1 MTDTTDDIAEEISFQ
16 SFEDDCKLLGSLLN
30 DILQREVGHQF
41 METVE
46 RKRILAQSACNMR
59 MAGIEDTAELLEKQ
73 LASEI
78 SKMTLEEALTLARAF
93 SHYLNLMGVAETHH
107 RVRKVRN
114 MAHLSKSCDDIF
126 NQLIQGGVPT
136 EELYNTVCKQE
147 VEIVLTAHPTQLNR
161 RTLQYKHIRIAHLL
175 EFNERPDLS
184 HEDREMLIEDLVRE
198 ITAIWQTDELRRH
211 KPTPVDEARAGL
223 HIVEQSLWK
232 AIPHYLRRVS
242 NALKKHTGR
251 PLPLICTPIKFGSWM
266 GGDRDGNP
274 NVTAKVTRDVSLL
287 SRWMAIDL
295 YIREIDSLRFEL
307 SMNGCSDRLSRLA
320 HEILEKGEN
329 CHGKMSF
336 GCPLLEKL
344 TNGNS
349 LEGHIPKTERER
361 GPYECKRVP
370 WKDQGK
376 PREVHFGPW
385 NGPLFDQVGT
395 IEAAKEDTKNGGT
408 MFTAIPRF
416 IQKMGCALRGCTG
429 MILGAPSWIEGPPE
443 LPEGR
448 SEDIPSISTRVGGAA
463 GGVGLHKERAWCTG
477 EAETSSEDRHE
488 SWSQPLNRNQSKHY
502 SQIAP
507 SLPTQ
512 LPAGADLPSCTDCND
527 GDSQYPTLEFPG
539 TDYMPLNCQDGQGS
553 SSSDSSSLDPSYKS
567 QNKFG
572 NGNLATGSNSLAST
586 TNLQS
591 AVMPRSGSF
600 SSSQLLAQRK
610 LFGESQI
617 GRSSF
622 QKLLEPSLPQR
633 PGIAPYRIVL
643 GNVKEKLMK
652 TRRRLE
658 LLLEDLPCDHDPWD
672 YYETSDQL
680 VEPLLL
686 CYESLQSCGAGVL
699 ADGRLADL
707 IRRVATFG
715 MILMKLDLRQE
726 SGRHA
731 ETLDAIT
738 KYLDMGVYSEWD
750 EDRKLDFLTRELKGK
765 RPLVPPTIEV
775 APDVKEVLDTFRV
788 AAELGSDSL
797 GAYVISMASN
807 ASDVLAV
814 ELLQKD
820 ARLAVSGELGRPCP
834 GGTLRVVPL
843 FETVKDLRAAGSV
856 IRKLL
861 SIDWYREHVIKN
873 HNGHQEVMVG
883 YSDSGKDA
891 GRFTAAWELYKAQ
904 EGVVAACNEYS
915 IKVTL
920 FHGRG
925 GSIGRGG
932 GPTYLAIQSQPPGSV
947 MGTLRST
954 EQGEMVQAKF
964 GLPQTAVRQLEI
976 YTTAV
981 LIATLRPPFPPREE
995 KWRNIMEEISK
1006 ISCQNYRSTVY
1017 DNPEFLAYFN
1027 EATPQAE
1034 LGFLNIGSRPARR
1047 KSSTGIGHL
1056 RAIPWIFAW
1065 TQTRFVLP
1073 AWLGVG
1079 AGLKGAFEK
1088 GYTEDLKAMY
1098 KEWPFFQSTIDLIEM
1113 VLGKADIP
1121 IAKHY
1126 DEVLVSESRREL
1138 GAELRKELLT
1148 SEKYVLMVSEH
1159 EKLSENN
1166 RSLRRLIESRLPY
1179 LNPINMLQVEI
1190 LRRLRR
1196 DDDNLKLR
1204 DALLITINGIAA
1216 GMRNT
1221 G

>member
-16 SFEDDCKLLGSLLN
+16 SFDDDCRLLGSLLN
-30 DILQREVGHQF
+30 EVLQREVGSNF
-41 METVE
+41 MEKVE
-46 RKRILAQSACNMR
+46 RNRILAQSACNMR
-59 MAGIEDTAELLEKQ
+59 ASGIEDTAELLEKQ
-73 LASEI
+73 LISEI
-78 SKMTLEEALTLARAF
+78 SQMNLEEALTLARAF
-93 SHYLNLMGVAETHH
+93 SHYLNLMGIAETHH
-107 RVRKVRN
+107 RLRKARN
-114 MAHLSKSCDDIF
+114 VAHMSKSCDDIF
-126 NQLIQGGVPT
+126 NQLLQGGVSP

-147 VEIVLTAHPTQLNR
+147 VEIVLTAHPTQINR

-175 EFNERPDLS
+175 DYNDRPNLG

-198 ITAIWQTDELRRH
+198 ITSIWQTDEIRRQ
-211 KPTPVDEARAGL
+211 KPTVVDEARAGL
-223 HIVEQSLWK
+223 NIVEQSLWR
-232 AIPHYLRRVS
+232 AVPHYLRRVS
-242 NALKKHTGR
+242 NALKKHTGKS
-251 PLPLICTPIKFGSWM
+251 LPLTCTPIKFGSWM

-274 NVTAKVTRDVSLL
+274 NVTAEVTRDVSLL

-295 YIREIDSLRFEL
+295 YIREVDSLRFEL
-307 SMNGCSDRLSRLA
+307 SMNRCSDSLSRLA
-320 HEILEKGEN
+320 HEILEK
-329 CHGKMSF
+329 
-336 GCPLLEKL
+336 
-344 TNGNS
+344 
-349 LEGHIPKTERER
+349 
-361 GPYECKRVP
+361 
-370 WKDQGK
+370 
-376 PREVHFGPW
+376 
-385 NGPLFDQVGT
+385 
-395 IEAAKEDTKNGGT
+395 
-408 MFTAIPRF
+408 
-416 IQKMGCALRGCTG
+416 
-429 MILGAPSWIEGPPE
+429 
-443 LPEGR
+443 
-448 SEDIPSISTRVGGAA
+448 
-463 GGVGLHKERAWCTG
+463 
-477 EAETSSEDRHE
+477 ETSSVDRNE
-488 SWSQPLNRNQSKHY
+488 SRNQPLNRSQLKPY
-502 SQIAP
+502 SQLGP
-507 SLPTQ
+507 TLPRQ
-512 LPAGADLPSCTDCND
+512 LPAGADLPSCTECKD
-527 GDSQYPTLEFPG
+527 GESKYPKLEFPG
-539 TDYMPLNCQDGQGS
+539 TDYMPLNRQDGKAA
-553 SSSDSSSLDPSYKS
+553 SSSDTSFQDS
-567 QNKFG
+567 NKDFGKTYG
-572 NGNLATGSNSLAST
+572 NGTVANSSNS
-586 TNLQS
+586 QS
-591 AVMPRSGSF
+591 AATPRTVSF
-600 SSSQLLAQRK
+600 SSGQLLSQRK
-610 LFGESQI
+610 LFSESQL

-643 GNVKEKLMK
+643 GNVKDKLMK
-652 TRRRLE
+652 TQRRLE
-658 LLLEDLPCDHDPWD
+658 LLLEDLPCEHDPGD
-672 YYETSDQL
+672 YYETADEL
-680 VEPLLL
+680 LEPLLL
-686 CYESLQSCGAGVL
+686 CHESMQSCGSGIL

-707 IRRVATFG
+707 IRRVATFR
-715 MILMKLDLRQE
+715 MVLMKLDLRQE
-726 SGRHA
+726 SARHA

-738 KYLDMGVYSEWD
+738 SYLDMGIYSEWD
-750 EDRKLDFLTRELKGK
+750 EERKLDFLTRELKGK

-775 APDVKEVLDTFRV
+775 VADVKEVLDTFRV
-788 AAELGSDSL
+788 AAEIGSDSF

-820 ARLAVSGELGRPCP
+820 ARLAVSGELGRPCS

-843 FETVKDLRAAGSV
+843 FETVKDLRGAGAV

-861 SIDWYREHVIKN
+861 SIDWYREHIIKN

-904 EGVVAACNEYS
+904 EDVVAACNEYG

-964 GLPQTAVRQLEI
+964 GLPHTAVRQLEI

-981 LIATLRPPFPPREE
+981 LLATMRPPLPPREE
-995 KWRNIMEEISK
+995 KWRNLMEEISK
-1006 ISCQNYRSTVY
+1006 ISGQCYRSTVY
-1017 DNPEFLAYFN
+1017 ENPEFLAYFH

-1034 LGFLNIGSRPARR
+1034 LGFLNIGSRPTRR

-1056 RAIPWIFAW
+1056 RAIPWVFAW

-1079 AGLKGAFEK
+1079 SGLKGVCEK
-1088 GYTEDLKAMY
+1088 GHKEDLIAMY

-1113 VLGKADIP
+1113 VLGKADIT

-1126 DEVLVSESRREL
+1126 DEVLVSPSRQELGADLRREL
-1138 GAELRKELLT
+1138 LT
-1148 SEKYVLMVSEH
+1148 TGKYVLVVTGH
-1159 EKLSENN
+1159 DKLSQNN
-1166 RSLRRLIESRLPY
+1166 RSLRRLIESRLPF
-1179 LNPINMLQVEI
+1179 LNPMNMLQVEI

-1196 DDDNLKLR
+1196 DDDNNKLR

>member
-16 SFEDDCKLLGSLLN
+16 SFDDDCKLLGSLLN
-30 DILQREVGHQF
+30 DVLQREVGGTF
-41 METVE
+41 MEKLE
-46 RKRILAQSACNMR
+46 RNRTLAQSACNMR
-59 MAGIEDTAELLEKQ
+59 TAGIEDMAELLEKQ

-93 SHYLNLMGVAETHH
+93 SHYLNLMGIAETHH
-107 RVRKVRN
+107 RVRKARN
-114 MAHLSKSCDDIF
+114 AAPLSKSCDDIF
-126 NQLIQGGVPT
+126 NKLVQGGVPPDD
-136 EELYNTVCKQE
+136 LYETVCKQE
-147 VEIVLTAHPTQLNR
+147 VEIVLTAHPTQINR
-161 RTLQYKHIRIAHLL
+161 RTLQYKHIRLAHLL
-175 EFNERPDLS
+175 DYNDRPDLS
-184 HEDREMLIEDLVRE
+184 LEDREMLIEDLVRE
-198 ITAIWQTDELRRH
+198 ITSIWQTDELRRYQ
-211 KPTPVDEARAGL
+211 PTPVEEARAGL
-223 HIVEQSLWK
+223 NIVEQSLWK
-232 AIPHYLRRVS
+232 AVPHYLRRVS

-251 PLPLICTPIKFGSWM
+251 PLPLTCTPIRFGSWM

-274 NVTAKVTRDVSLL
+274 NVTAKVTKDVSLL

-295 YIREIDSLRFEL
+295 YIREADNLRFEL
-307 SMNGCSDRLSRLA
+307 SMNQCSDRLSRLA
-320 HEILEKGEN
+320 HEILEE
-329 CHGKMSF
+329 
-336 GCPLLEKL
+336 
-344 TNGNS
+344 
-349 LEGHIPKTERER
+349 
-361 GPYECKRVP
+361 
-370 WKDQGK
+370 
-376 PREVHFGPW
+376 
-385 NGPLFDQVGT
+385 
-395 IEAAKEDTKNGGT
+395 
-408 MFTAIPRF
+408 
-416 IQKMGCALRGCTG
+416 
-429 MILGAPSWIEGPPE
+429 
-443 LPEGR
+443 
-448 SEDIPSISTRVGGAA
+448 
-463 GGVGLHKERAWCTG
+463 
-477 EAETSSEDRHE
+477 ETSSDVRHE
-488 SWSQPLNRNQSKHY
+488 SWNQSLSR
-502 SQIAP
+502 SQMKLHGQQAP

-512 LPAGADLPSCTDCND
+512 LPAGADLPSCTECND
-527 GDSQYPTLEFPG
+527 GGSEYPRLEFPS
-539 TDYMPLNCQDGQGS
+539 TDYKPLNRQDGQGS
-553 SSSDSSSLDPSYKS
+553 SSSNFSRLDFRHNLRSSF
-567 QNKFG
+567 QNG
-572 NGNLATGSNSLAST
+572 HSANSST
-586 TNLQS
+586 AQS
-591 AVMPRSGSF
+591 AVISRSTSF
-600 SSSQLLAQRK
+600 NSSQHIAQRK
-610 LFGESQI
+610 VFAESQM

-622 QKLLEPSLPQR
+622 QKLLEPRISQS
-633 PGIAPYRIVL
+633 PGIAPYRIVI
-643 GNVKEKLMK
+643 GNVKDKLMK
-652 TRRRLE
+652 TQRRLE
-658 LLLEDLPCDHDPWD
+658 LLLEDLPCEYDPWD

-680 VEPLLL
+680 LEPLLL
-686 CYESLQSCGAGVL
+686 CYDSLQSCGSGVL

-715 MILMKLDLRQE
+715 MVLMKLDLRQE

-731 ETLDAIT
+731 DTLDAIT
-738 KYLDMGVYSEWD
+738 RYLDIGMYSEWD
-750 EDRKLDFLTRELKGK
+750 EGKKLEFLTRELKGK
-765 RPLVPPTIEV
+765 RPLVPASIEV
-775 APDVKEVLDTFRV
+775 AADIKEVLDTFRV

-820 ARLAVSGELGRPCP
+820 ARLAFSGELGRPCP

-843 FETVKDLRAAGSV
+843 FETVKDLREAGSV
-856 IRKLL
+856 IRRLL
-861 SIDWYREHVIKN
+861 SIDWYREHIIKN

-904 EGVVAACNEYS
+904 EDVVAACNEYG

-981 LIATLRPPFPPREE
+981 LLATLRPPHPPREE
-995 KWRNIMEEISK
+995 KWRNLMEDISK
-1006 ISCQNYRSTVY
+1006 ISCQNYRSVVY
-1017 DNPEFLAYFN
+1017 ENPEFLAYFH

-1034 LGFLNIGSRPARR
+1034 LGFLNIGSRPTRR

-1056 RAIPWIFAW
+1056 RAIPWVFAW

-1079 AGLKGAFEK
+1079 AGLKGVCEK
-1088 GYTEDLKAMY
+1088 GHTDDLKAMY
-1098 KEWPFFQSTIDLIEM
+1098 EEWPFFQSTIDLIEM
-1113 VLGKADIP
+1113 VIGKADIP

-1138 GAELRKELLT
+1138 GSNLRTELLT
-1148 SEKYVLMVSEH
+1148 AEKYVLVVSGH

-1179 LNPINMLQVEI
+1179 LNPMNMLQVEV
-1190 LRRLRR
+1190 LKRLRC
-1196 DDDNLKLR
+1196 DDANHKLR

>member
-16 SFEDDCKLLGSLLN
+16 CFEDDCKLLGNLLH
-30 DILQREVGHQF
+30 DVLQREVGSQF
-41 METVE
+41 MAKIE
-46 RKRILAQSACNMR
+46 RIRLLAQSASNMR
-59 MAGIEDTAELLEKQ
+59 LSGIEDMAELLEKQ

-78 SKMTLEEALTLARAF
+78 SEMTLEEALKLARAF
-93 SHYLNLMGVAETHH
+93 SHYLTLMGIAETYH
-107 RVRKVRN
+107 RVRMGRSGTQ
-114 MAHLSKSCDDIF
+114 LSKSCDDVF
-126 NQLIQGGVPT
+126 SQLIQGGVTPN
-136 EELYNTVCKQE
+136 ELYDTVCKQE
-147 VEIVLTAHPTQLNR
+147 VEIVLTAHPTQINR

-175 EFNERPDLS
+175 EYNDRSDLA

-198 ITAIWQTDELRRH
+198 ITSIWQTDELRRH

-223 HIVEQSLWK
+223 NIVEQSLWK
-232 AIPHYLRRVS
+232 AVPHYLSRVS
-242 NALKKHTGR
+242 NALKKHTGK
-251 PLPLICTPIKFGSWM
+251 PLPLTCTPIKFGSWM

-287 SRWMAIDL
+287 SRWMTIDL
-295 YIREIDSLRFEL
+295 YIREVDSLRFEL
-307 SMNGCSDRLSRLA
+307 SMNQCNDKLSRVA
-320 HEILEKGEN
+320 QEILEKETLSEN
-329 CHGKMSF
+329 
-336 GCPLLEKL
+336 
-344 TNGNS
+344 
-349 LEGHIPKTERER
+349 
-361 GPYECKRVP
+361 
-370 WKDQGK
+370 
-376 PREVHFGPW
+376 
-385 NGPLFDQVGT
+385 
-395 IEAAKEDTKNGGT
+395 
-408 MFTAIPRF
+408 
-416 IQKMGCALRGCTG
+416 
-429 MILGAPSWIEGPPE
+429 
-443 LPEGR
+443 
-448 SEDIPSISTRVGGAA
+448 
-463 GGVGLHKERAWCTG
+463 LH
-477 EAETSSEDRHE
+477 DN
-488 SWSQPLNRNQSKHY
+488 WSQPLSRSLFKHHG
-502 SQIAP
+502 QQAP

-512 LPAGADLPSCTDCND
+512 LPDRADLPACTVYND
-527 GDSQYPTLEFPG
+527 GSGSQYPKLELPG
-539 TDYMPLNCQDGQGS
+539 TDYMPLAREDGRGKS
-553 SSSDSSSLDPSYKS
+553 SSENTSKDS
-567 QNKFG
+567 G
-572 NGNLATGSNSLAST
+572 AT
-586 TNLQS
+586 Q
-591 AVMPRSGSF
+591 RGSF

-610 LFGESQI
+610 LFAESTI

-622 QKLLEPSLPQR
+622 HKLLEPSSSLR
-633 PGIAPYRIVL
+633 PGIAPYRIIL
-643 GNVKEKLMK
+643 GDLKEKLMK

-658 LLLEDLPCDHDPWD
+658 LLLEDLPCEYDPWD
-672 YYETSDQL
+672 YYETKDQFL
-680 VEPLLL
+680 EPLLL
-686 CYESLQSCGAGVL
+686 CYESLQSCGAGIL

-707 IRRVATFG
+707 IRRVSTFG
-715 MILMKLDLRQE
+715 MVLMKLDLRQE

-738 KYLDMGVYSEWD
+738 RYLDMGTYSEWD
-750 EDRKLDFLTRELKGK
+750 EEKKVEFLTRELKGK

-775 APDVKEVLDTFRV
+775 APDIKEVLDTFSV

-820 ARLAVSGELGRPCP
+820 ARLAVSGELGKPCP

-843 FETVKDLRAAGSV
+843 FETVKDLREAGSV

-861 SIDWYREHVIKN
+861 SIDWYREHIIKN

-904 EGVVAACNEYS
+904 GDVVAACNEFG

-964 GLPQTAVRQLEI
+964 GLPQTAIRQLEI

-981 LIATLRPPFPPREE
+981 LLATLRPPQPPREQ
-995 KWRNIMEEISK
+995 KWCNLMEEISK
-1006 ISCQNYRSTVY
+1006 ISCQKYRSTVY
-1017 DNPEFLAYFN
+1017 ENPEFLAYFH

-1034 LGFLNIGSRPARR
+1034 LGFLNIGSRPTRR
-1047 KSSTGIGHL
+1047 KATTGIGHL
-1056 RAIPWIFAW
+1056 RAIPWVFAW

-1079 AGLKGAFEK
+1079 AGLKGVCEK
-1088 GYTEDLKAMY
+1088 GHTEDLKAMY
-1098 KEWPFFQSTIDLIEM
+1098 KEWPFFQSTVDLIEM

-1126 DEVLVSESRREL
+1126 DRVLVSESRQEL
-1138 GAELRKELLT
+1138 GAELRRELVLT
-1148 SEKYVLMVSEH
+1148 EKYVLVVSKH

-1166 RSLRRLIESRLPY
+1166 RSLRRLIESRLSY
-1179 LNPINMLQVEI
+1179 LNPMNMLQVEV

-1196 DDDNLKLR
+1196 DEDNNKLR

>member
-16 SFEDDCKLLGSLLN
+16 TFEDDCRLLGSLLN
-30 DILQREVGHQF
+30 DALQREVGTQV
-41 METVE
+41 MEKLE
-46 RKRILAQSACNMR
+46 RMRVLAQSGCNMR
-59 MAGIEDTAELLEKQ
+59 MAGIVDTAELLEKQ

-93 SHYLNLMGVAETHH
+93 SHNLNLMGIAETHH
-107 RVRKVRN
+107 RVRKTRSVP
-114 MAHLSKSCDDIF
+114 HLSKSCDDTF
-126 NQLIQGGVPT
+126 NQLIQGGFSPDV
-136 EELYNTVCKQE
+136 LYDTVCKQE
-147 VEIVLTAHPTQLNR
+147 VEIVLTAHPTQINR

-175 EFNERPDLS
+175 EYNDRPDLS
-184 HEDREMLIEDLVRE
+184 HEDREMFIEDLARE

-223 HIVEQSLWK
+223 HIVEQSLWR
-232 AIPHYLRRVS
+232 AVPHYLRRVS
-242 NALKKHTGR
+242 TALKKHTGR
-251 PLPLICTPIKFGSWM
+251 ALPLTCTPIKFGSWM

-274 NVTAKVTRDVSLL
+274 NVTAKVTRDVALL

-295 YIREIDSLRFEL
+295 YIREVDNLRFEL
-307 SMNGCSDRLSRLA
+307 SINRSSDQLSELA
-320 HEILEKGEN
+320 HEILQKEK
-329 CHGKMSF
+329 
-336 GCPLLEKL
+336 
-344 TNGNS
+344 
-349 LEGHIPKTERER
+349 
-361 GPYECKRVP
+361 
-370 WKDQGK
+370 
-376 PREVHFGPW
+376 
-385 NGPLFDQVGT
+385 
-395 IEAAKEDTKNGGT
+395 A
-408 MFTAIPRF
+408 
-416 IQKMGCALRGCTG
+416 
-429 MILGAPSWIEGPPE
+429 
-443 LPEGR
+443 
-448 SEDIPSISTRVGGAA
+448 
-463 GGVGLHKERAWCTG
+463 
-477 EAETSSEDRHE
+477 SEDRHE
-488 SWSQPLNRNQSKHY
+488 SWNQSLSR
-502 SQIAP
+502 SQSKKLYNQQA
-507 SLPTQ
+507 SALPTQ
-512 LPAGADLPSCTDCND
+512 LPVGADLPSCTDCND
-527 GDSQYPTLEFPG
+527 GESQLPRLEIPR
-539 TDYMPLNCQDGQGS
+539 TDYMALSCQDSPSSDFSSTQNLQKASGNGVLAAIRTS
-553 SSSDSSSLDPSYKS
+553 SSS
-567 QNKFG
+567 N
-572 NGNLATGSNSLAST
+572 
-586 TNLQS
+586 NLQT
-591 AVMPRSGSF
+591 VVTPRSPSF

-610 LFGESQI
+610 LFSESQI

-633 PGIAPYRIVL
+633 PGIAPYRVVL
-643 GNVKEKLMK
+643 GNVKDKLMK

-658 LLLEDLPCDHDPWD
+658 LLLEGLPCDHEPWD
-672 YYETSDQL
+672 YYETSEQL
-680 VEPLLL
+680 LEPLLL
-686 CYESLQSCGAGVL
+686 CYDSLQSCGSGVL

-715 MILMKLDLRQE
+715 IILMKLDLRQE
-726 SGRHA
+726 SSRHS

-750 EDRKLDFLTRELKGK
+750 EEKKLEFLTKELKGK

-788 AAELGSDSL
+788 AAELGTDSL

-807 ASDVLAV
+807 ASDVLIV

-820 ARLAVSGELGRPCP
+820 ARLALSGEHGRPCP

-843 FETVKDLRAAGSV
+843 FETMEDLRGAGSA

-861 SIDWYREHVIKN
+861 SIDWYREHIIKN

-904 EGVVAACNEYS
+904 ERVVAACNEFG

-964 GLPQTAVRQLEI
+964 GLPQTAVRQMEI

-981 LIATLRPPFPPREE
+981 LLATLCPPQPPREE
-995 KWRNIMEEISK
+995 KWCNLMEEIST
-1006 ISCQNYRSTVY
+1006 ISCRHYRSTVY
-1017 DNPEFLAYFN
+1017 ENPEFLTYFQ
-1027 EATPQAE
+1027 EATPQSE
-1034 LGFLNIGSRPARR
+1034 LGFLNIGSRPTRR
-1047 KSSTGIGHL
+1047 KSSIGIGHL
-1056 RAIPWIFAW
+1056 RAIPWVFAW

-1079 AGLKGAFEK
+1079 AGLNGVCDH
-1088 GYTEDLKAMY
+1088 GCTEDLKAMY

-1126 DEVLVSESRREL
+1126 DEVLVSPSRREL
-1138 GAELRKELLT
+1138 GAELRRELVT
-1148 SEKYVLMVSEH
+1148 TEKYVLVVSGH

-1166 RSLRRLIESRLPY
+1166 RILRRLFESRLPY

-1190 LRRLRR
+1190 LRRLRS
-1196 DDDNLKLR
+1196 DDDNHKLR

>member
-16 SFEDDCKLLGSLLN
+16 NFDDDCKLLGSLLN
-30 DILQREVGHQF
+30 DVLQREVGGSF
-41 METVE
+41 MEKVE
-46 RKRILAQSACNMR
+46 RNRTLAQSACNLR
-59 MAGIEDTAELLEKQ
+59 LAGIVDMAELLEKQ

-78 SKMTLEEALTLARAF
+78 SKMTLEEALILARAF
-93 SHYLNLMGVAETHH
+93 SHYLNLMGIAETHH
-107 RVRKVRN
+107 RVRKVRSV
-114 MAHLSKSCDDIF
+114 APLSKSCDDIF
-126 NQLIQGGVPT
+126 NQLVHGGVSPD
-136 EELYNTVCKQE
+136 ELYETVCKQE
-147 VEIVLTAHPTQLNR
+147 VEIVLTAHPTQINR

-175 EFNERPDLS
+175 DYNDRSDLGL
-184 HEDREMLIEDLVRE
+184 EDREMLIEDLVRE
-198 ITAIWQTDELRRH
+198 ITSIWQTDELRRY
-211 KPTPVDEARAGL
+211 KPTPVEEARAGL
-223 HIVEQSLWK
+223 NIVEQSLWK
-232 AIPHYLRRVS
+232 AVPHYLRRVS
-242 NALKKHTGR
+242 NALKKHTGK
-251 PLPLICTPIKFGSWM
+251 PLPLTCTPIKFGSWM

-274 NVTAKVTRDVSLL
+274 NVTAKVTKDVSLL

-295 YIREIDSLRFEL
+295 YIREVDSIRFEL
-307 SMNGCSDRLSRLA
+307 SMNRCSDKLSKLA
-320 HEILEKGEN
+320 HEI
-329 CHGKMSF
+329 
-336 GCPLLEKL
+336 
-344 TNGNS
+344 
-349 LEGHIPKTERER
+349 
-361 GPYECKRVP
+361 
-370 WKDQGK
+370 
-376 PREVHFGPW
+376 
-385 NGPLFDQVGT
+385 
-395 IEAAKEDTKNGGT
+395 IEE
-408 MFTAIPRF
+408 
-416 IQKMGCALRGCTG
+416 
-429 MILGAPSWIEGPPE
+429 
-443 LPEGR
+443 
-448 SEDIPSISTRVGGAA
+448 
-463 GGVGLHKERAWCTG
+463 
-477 EAETSSEDRHE
+477 ETSSDVRHE
-488 SWSQPLNRNQSKHY
+488 SWNQSLGR
-502 SQIAP
+502 SQIKLHGQQAP
-507 SLPTQ
+507 AIPTH
-512 LPAGADLPSCTDCND
+512 LPARADLPSCTECHD
-527 GDSQYPTLEFPG
+527 GESQYPRLEFPG
-539 TDYMPLNCQDGQGS
+539 ADYKPLHRQDGQDS
-553 SSSDSSSLDPSYKS
+553 TSDSSFQHSLHISL
-567 QNKFG
+567 QN
-572 NGNLATGSNSLAST
+572 GSSANSNT
-586 TNLQS
+586 TQS
-591 AVMPRSGSF
+591 PVTPRG
-600 SSSQLLAQRK
+600 
-610 LFGESQI
+610 QI
-617 GRSSF
+617 GRSTF
-622 QKLLEPSLPQR
+622 QKLLEPRVSQS

-643 GNVKEKLMK
+643 GNVKDKLMK
-652 TRRRLE
+652 TQKRLE
-658 LLLEDLPCDHDPWD
+658 LLLEDLPCEYDPWD
-672 YYETSDQL
+672 YYESSDQL
-680 VEPLLL
+680 LEPLVL
-686 CYESLQSCGAGVL
+686 CYESLQSCGSGVL

-715 MILMKLDLRQE
+715 MVLMKLDLRQE

-731 ETLDAIT
+731 DTLDAIT
-738 KYLDMGVYSEWD
+738 KYLDMGTYSEWD
-750 EDRKLDFLTRELKGK
+750 EGKKLEFLTRELKGK
-765 RPLVPPTIEV
+765 RPLVPPSIEV

-843 FETVKDLRAAGSV
+843 FETVKDLREAGSV
-856 IRKLL
+856 IRRLL
-861 SIDWYREHVIKN
+861 SIDWYREHIIKN

-904 EGVVAACNEYS
+904 EDVVAASNEYG

-981 LIATLRPPFPPREE
+981 LLATLRPPHPPREE
-995 KWRNIMEEISK
+995 QWRNLMEEISK
-1006 ISCQNYRSTVY
+1006 ISCQNYRSIVY
-1017 DNPEFLAYFN
+1017 ENPEFLAYFN

-1034 LGFLNIGSRPARR
+1034 LGFLNIGSRPTRR

-1056 RAIPWIFAW
+1056 RAIPWVFAW

-1079 AGLKGAFEK
+1079 AGLQGVCEK
-1088 GYTEDLKAMY
+1088 GHTDDLKAMY

-1126 DEVLVSESRREL
+1126 DEVLVSESRRGL
-1138 GAELRKELLT
+1138 GSELRGELLT
-1148 SEKYVLMVSEH
+1148 AEKYVLVVSGH

-1179 LNPINMLQVEI
+1179 LNPMHMLQVEV
-1190 LRRLRR
+1190 LKRLRC
-1196 DDDNLKLR
+1196 DDDNHKLR

>member
-16 SFEDDCKLLGSLLN
+16 SFDDDCRLLGSLLN
-30 DILQREVGHQF
+30 EVLQREVGSNF
-41 METVE
+41 MEKVE
-46 RKRILAQSACNMR
+46 RNRILAQSACNMR
-59 MAGIEDTAELLEKQ
+59 ASGIEDTAELLEKQ
-73 LASEI
+73 LISEI
-78 SKMTLEEALTLARAF
+78 SQMNLEEALTLARAF
-93 SHYLNLMGVAETHH
+93 SHYLNLMGIAETHH
-107 RVRKVRN
+107 RLRKARN
-114 MAHLSKSCDDIF
+114 VAHMSKSCDDIF
-126 NQLIQGGVPT
+126 NQLLQGGVSP

-147 VEIVLTAHPTQLNR
+147 VEIVLTAHPTQINR

-175 EFNERPDLS
+175 DYNDRPNLG

-198 ITAIWQTDELRRH
+198 ITSIWQTDELRRQ
-211 KPTPVDEARAGL
+211 KPTVVDEARAGL
-223 HIVEQSLWK
+223 NIVEQSLWR
-232 AIPHYLRRVS
+232 AVPHYLRRVS
-242 NALKKHTGR
+242 NALKKHTGKS
-251 PLPLICTPIKFGSWM
+251 LPLTCTPIKFGSWM

-274 NVTAKVTRDVSLL
+274 NVTAEVTRDVSLL

-295 YIREIDSLRFEL
+295 YIREVDSLRFEL
-307 SMNGCSDRLSRLA
+307 SMNRCSDSLSRLA
-320 HEILEKGEN
+320 HEILEK
-329 CHGKMSF
+329 
-336 GCPLLEKL
+336 
-344 TNGNS
+344 
-349 LEGHIPKTERER
+349 
-361 GPYECKRVP
+361 
-370 WKDQGK
+370 
-376 PREVHFGPW
+376 
-385 NGPLFDQVGT
+385 
-395 IEAAKEDTKNGGT
+395 
-408 MFTAIPRF
+408 
-416 IQKMGCALRGCTG
+416 
-429 MILGAPSWIEGPPE
+429 
-443 LPEGR
+443 
-448 SEDIPSISTRVGGAA
+448 
-463 GGVGLHKERAWCTG
+463 
-477 EAETSSEDRHE
+477 ETSSVDRNE
-488 SWSQPLNRNQSKHY
+488 SRNQPLNRSQLKPY
-502 SQIAP
+502 SQLGP
-507 SLPTQ
+507 TLPRQ
-512 LPAGADLPSCTDCND
+512 LPAGADLPSCTECKD
-527 GDSQYPTLEFPG
+527 GESKYPKLEFPG
-539 TDYMPLNCQDGQGS
+539 TDYMPLNRQDVKAA
-553 SSSDSSSLDPSYKS
+553 SSSDTSFQDS
-567 QNKFG
+567 NKDFGKTYG
-572 NGNLATGSNSLAST
+572 NGTVANSSNS
-586 TNLQS
+586 QS
-591 AVMPRSGSF
+591 AATPRTVSF
-600 SSSQLLAQRK
+600 SSGQLLSQRK
-610 LFGESQI
+610 LFSEFQL

-643 GNVKEKLMK
+643 GNVKDKLMK
-652 TRRRLE
+652 TQRRLE
-658 LLLEDLPCDHDPWD
+658 LLLEDLPCEHDPGD
-672 YYETSDQL
+672 YYETADEL
-680 VEPLLL
+680 LEPLLL
-686 CYESLQSCGAGVL
+686 CHESMQSCGSGIL

-707 IRRVATFG
+707 IRRVATFR
-715 MILMKLDLRQE
+715 MVLMKLDLRQE
-726 SGRHA
+726 SARHA

-738 KYLDMGVYSEWD
+738 SYLDMGIYSEWD
-750 EDRKLDFLTRELKGK
+750 EERKLDFLTRELKGK

-775 APDVKEVLDTFRV
+775 VADVKEVLDTFRV
-788 AAELGSDSL
+788 AAEIGSDSF

-820 ARLAVSGELGRPCP
+820 ARLAVSGELGRPCS

-843 FETVKDLRAAGSV
+843 FETVKDLRGAGAV

-861 SIDWYREHVIKN
+861 SIDWYREHIIKN

-904 EGVVAACNEYS
+904 EDVVAACNEYG

-964 GLPQTAVRQLEI
+964 GLPHTAVRQLEI

-981 LIATLRPPFPPREE
+981 LLATMRPPLPPREE
-995 KWRNIMEEISK
+995 KWRNLMEEISK
-1006 ISCQNYRSTVY
+1006 ISGQCYRSTVY
-1017 DNPEFLAYFN
+1017 ENPEFLAYFH

-1034 LGFLNIGSRPARR
+1034 LGFLNIGSRPTRR

-1056 RAIPWIFAW
+1056 RAIPWVFAW

-1079 AGLKGAFEK
+1079 SGLKGVCEK
-1088 GYTEDLKAMY
+1088 GHKEDLIAMY

-1113 VLGKADIP
+1113 VLGKADIT

-1126 DEVLVSESRREL
+1126 DEVLVSPSRQELGADLRREL
-1138 GAELRKELLT
+1138 LT
-1148 SEKYVLMVSEH
+1148 TGKFVLVVTGH
-1159 EKLSENN
+1159 DKLSQNN
-1166 RSLRRLIESRLPY
+1166 RSLRRLIESRLPF
-1179 LNPINMLQVEI
+1179 LNPMNMLQVEI

-1196 DDDNLKLR
+1196 DDDNNKLR

>member
-16 SFEDDCKLLGSLLN
+16 SFEDDCRLLGSLLK
-30 DILQREVGHQF
+30 DVLQREAGPQF
-41 METVE
+41 MEKLE
-46 RKRILAQSACNMR
+46 RNRVLAQSACNMR
-59 MAGIEDTAELLEKQ
+59 LAAIDNMAEVLEEQ
-73 LASEI
+73 LALEM

-93 SHYLNLMGVAETHH
+93 SHYLTLMGIAETHH
-107 RVRKVRN
+107 RVRKTRN
-114 MAHLSKSCDDIF
+114 VAHLSKSCDDIF
-126 NQLIQGGVPT
+126 NQLVQGGVPPD
-136 EELYNTVCKQE
+136 ELYDTVCKQE
-147 VEIVLTAHPTQLNR
+147 VEIVLTAHPTQINR

-175 EFNERPDLS
+175 EFNDRTDLG

-198 ITAIWQTDELRRH
+198 ITSIWQTDELRRH
-211 KPTPVDEARAGL
+211 KPTPVDEAKAGL

-232 AIPHYLRRVS
+232 AVPHYLRRVS
-242 NALKKHTGR
+242 SALKKHTGK
-251 PLPLICTPIKFGSWM
+251 PLPLTCTPIKFGAWM

-295 YIREIDSLRFEL
+295 YIRELDTLRFEL
-307 SMNGCSDRLSRLA
+307 SMNCCNDRLSRLA
-320 HEILEKGEN
+320 HEILE
-329 CHGKMSF
+329 
-336 GCPLLEKL
+336 
-344 TNGNS
+344 
-349 LEGHIPKTERER
+349 R
-361 GPYECKRVP
+361 
-370 WKDQGK
+370 
-376 PREVHFGPW
+376 
-385 NGPLFDQVGT
+385 
-395 IEAAKEDTKNGGT
+395 
-408 MFTAIPRF
+408 
-416 IQKMGCALRGCTG
+416 
-429 MILGAPSWIEGPPE
+429 
-443 LPEGR
+443 
-448 SEDIPSISTRVGGAA
+448 
-463 GGVGLHKERAWCTG
+463 
-477 EAETSSEDRHE
+477 ETSAEDRHE
-488 SWSQPLNRNQSKHY
+488 SWNQPENWSHLKHQSQQV
-502 SQIAP
+502 P

-512 LPAGADLPSCTDCND
+512 LPAGAGLPSCTECKD
-527 GDSQYPTLEFPG
+527 GESQYPRVELPG
-539 TDYMPLNCQDGQGS
+539 RNYMPSNHKVS
-553 SSSDSSSLDPSYKS
+553 STPDPSFSDS
-567 QNKFG
+567 N
-572 NGNLATGSNSLAST
+572 NSLRKKLSLESLANANSP
-586 TNLQS
+586 S
-591 AVMPRSGSF
+591 AVTSRSASF

-610 LFGESQI
+610 IFSESQI
-617 GRSSF
+617 GRTSF
-622 QKLLEPSLPQR
+622 QKLLEPSLSQR
-633 PGIAPYRIVL
+633 PTIAPYRIVL
-643 GNVKEKLMK
+643 GHVKDTLVK
-652 TRRRLE
+652 TRKRLE
-658 LLLEDLPCDHDPWD
+658 LLLEDLPCEYDSWD

-680 VEPLLL
+680 LEPLLL
-686 CYESLQSCGAGVL
+686 CHESLQSCGSGVL

-715 MILMKLDLRQE
+715 MNLMKLDLRQE

-731 ETLDAIT
+731 DTIDAIT
-738 KYLDMGVYSEWD
+738 RYLDMGTYSEWD
-750 EDRKLDFLTRELKGK
+750 EEKRLEFLTRELKGK
-765 RPLVPPTIEV
+765 RPLVPLTIEV
-775 APDVKEVLDTFRV
+775 PPDVKEVLDTFRV

-843 FETVKDLRAAGSV
+843 FETVKDLREAGSV

-861 SIDWYREHVIKN
+861 SIDWYREHIIKN

-904 EGVVAACNEYS
+904 EDVVSACNEYG

-964 GLPQTAVRQLEI
+964 GIPQTAVRQLEI

-981 LIATLRPPFPPREE
+981 LLATLRPPLPPREE
-995 KWRNIMEEISK
+995 KWRNLMEEISQ
-1006 ISCQNYRSTVY
+1006 ISCDSYRSTVY
-1017 DNPEFLAYFN
+1017 ENPEFLAYFH

-1034 LGFLNIGSRPARR
+1034 LGFLNIGSRPTRR
-1047 KSSTGIGHL
+1047 KSSGGIGHL
-1056 RAIPWIFAW
+1056 RAIPWVFAW

-1079 AGLKGAFEK
+1079 AGLKGVCEK
-1088 GYTEDLKAMY
+1088 GHTEEIKAMY
-1098 KEWPFFQSTIDLIEM
+1098 KEWPFFQCTIDLIEM
-1113 VLGKADIP
+1113 VLGKADIN

-1126 DEVLVSESRREL
+1126 DEVLVSGNRRKL
-1138 GAELRKELLT
+1138 GAELRTELLT
-1148 SEKYVLMVSEH
+1148 TEKYVLVVTGH

-1166 RSLRRLIESRLPY
+1166 RSLQRLIESRLPY
-1179 LNPINMLQVEI
+1179 LNPMNTLQVEI

-1196 DDDNLKLR
+1196 DDDNHKLR

>member
-16 SFEDDCKLLGSLLN
+16 SFDDDCRLLGSLLN
-30 DILQREVGHQF
+30 DVLQREVGTKF
-41 METVE
+41 MDKLE
-46 RKRILAQSACNMR
+46 RDRTLAQSACNLR
-59 MAGIEDTAELLEKQ
+59 MAGVEDTAQLLDNQ

-78 SKMTLEEALTLARAF
+78 SNMTLEEAFTLARAF
-93 SHYLNLMGVAETHH
+93 SHYLNLMGIAETHH
-107 RVRKVRN
+107 RVRKARN
-114 MAHLSKSCDDIF
+114 VAPLSKSCDDIF
-126 NQLIQGGVPT
+126 NQLVQGGVTPD
-136 EELYNTVCKQE
+136 ELYQTVCKQE
-147 VEIVLTAHPTQLNR
+147 VEIVLTAHPTQINR

-175 EFNERPDLS
+175 DYNDRPDLGV
-184 HEDREMLIEDLVRE
+184 EDREMLIEDLMRE
-198 ITAIWQTDELRRH
+198 ITSIWQTDELRRH

-223 HIVEQSLWK
+223 NIVEQSLWK
-232 AIPHYLRRVS
+232 AVPHYLRRVS

-251 PLPLICTPIKFGSWM
+251 PLPLTCTPIKFGSWM

-295 YIREIDSLRFEL
+295 YIREVDSLRFEL
-307 SMNGCSDRLSRLA
+307 SMNRCSDRLSKLA
-320 HEILEKGEN
+320 NEILEE
-329 CHGKMSF
+329 
-336 GCPLLEKL
+336 
-344 TNGNS
+344 
-349 LEGHIPKTERER
+349 
-361 GPYECKRVP
+361 
-370 WKDQGK
+370 
-376 PREVHFGPW
+376 
-385 NGPLFDQVGT
+385 
-395 IEAAKEDTKNGGT
+395 
-408 MFTAIPRF
+408 
-416 IQKMGCALRGCTG
+416 
-429 MILGAPSWIEGPPE
+429 
-443 LPEGR
+443 
-448 SEDIPSISTRVGGAA
+448 
-463 GGVGLHKERAWCTG
+463 
-477 EAETSSEDRHE
+477 ETSSDDRHE
-488 SWSQPLNRNQSKHY
+488 SWNQSLSR
-502 SQIAP
+502 SQMKLHSQQAP
-507 SLPTQ
+507 ALPTQ
-512 LPAGADLPSCTDCND
+512 LPPRADLPSCTECSD
-527 GDSQYPTLEFPG
+527 GGSQYPRLELPG
-539 TDYMPLNCQDGQGS
+539 TDYKLLNRQDGQGS
-553 SSSDSSSLDPSYKS
+553 SLDSSFQNLRPNLHTSLP
-567 QNKFG
+567 
-572 NGNLATGSNSLAST
+572 NGNPANSS
-586 TNLQS
+586 S
-591 AVMPRSGSF
+591 AHSVVTPRSTSF
-600 SSSQLLAQRK
+600 NSSQLLAQRK
-610 LFGESQI
+610 IFAESQI

-622 QKLLEPSLPQR
+622 QKLLEPRASQS
-633 PGIAPYRIVL
+633 PGIAPYRVVL
-643 GNVKEKLMK
+643 GNVKDKLLK
-652 TRRRLE
+652 TQRRLE
-658 LLLEDLPCDHDPWD
+658 LLLEDLPCEYDPWD
-672 YYETSDQL
+672 YYETSDQIL
-680 VEPLLL
+680 EPLLL
-686 CYESLQSCGAGVL
+686 CYDSLQSCGSGML

-715 MILMKLDLRQE
+715 MGLMKLDLRQE

-731 ETLDAIT
+731 DTLDAIT
-738 KYLDMGVYSEWD
+738 RYLDMGIYSEWD
-750 EDRKLDFLTRELKGK
+750 EEKKLEFLTKELKGK
-765 RPLVPPTIEV
+765 RPLVPPSIEV

-861 SIDWYREHVIKN
+861 SIDWYHEHIIKN

-904 EGVVAACNEYS
+904 EDVVAACNEYG

-947 MGTLRST
+947 MGSLRST

-981 LIATLRPPFPPREE
+981 LLATLRPPQPPREE
-995 KWRNIMEEISK
+995 KWRNLMEEMSK
-1006 ISCQNYRSTVY
+1006 ISCQNYRSVVY
-1017 DNPEFLAYFN
+1017 ENPEFLAYFH

-1034 LGFLNIGSRPARR
+1034 LGFLNIGSRPTRR

-1056 RAIPWIFAW
+1056 RAIPWVFAW

-1079 AGLKGAFEK
+1079 AGLQGVCEK
-1088 GYTEDLKAMY
+1088 GHTDDLKAMY

-1138 GAELRKELLT
+1138 GSKLRTELLAAG
-1148 SEKYVLMVSEH
+1148 KYVLVISGH

-1166 RSLRRLIESRLPY
+1166 RILRRLIESRLPY

-1190 LRRLRR
+1190 LKRLRC
-1196 DDDNLKLR
+1196 DDANHKLR

>member
-16 SFEDDCKLLGSLLN
+16 SFDDDCKLLGNLLN
-30 DILQREVGHQF
+30 DVLQREVGGGF
-41 METVE
+41 MEKLE
-46 RKRILAQSACNMR
+46 RNRILAQSACNMR
-59 MAGIEDTAELLEKQ
+59 LAGIEDAAEILEKK
-73 LASEI
+73 LALEI
-78 SKMTLEEALTLARAF
+78 STMTLEEAFTIARAF
-93 SHYLNLMGVAETHH
+93 GHYLNLMGIAETYH
-107 RVRKVRN
+107 RVRKTRSG
-114 MAHLSKSCDDIF
+114 AHISKSCDDIF
-126 NQLIQGGVPT
+126 NQLVQSGVSA

-147 VEIVLTAHPTQLNR
+147 VEIVLTAHPTQINR

-175 EFNERPDLS
+175 EYNDRPDLT

-198 ITAIWQTDELRRH
+198 ITSIWQTDELRRQ

-223 HIVEQSLWK
+223 NIVEQSLWK
-232 AIPHYLRRVS
+232 AVPHYLRRLS
-242 NALKKHTGR
+242 NTLKKHTGKA
-251 PLPLICTPIKFGSWM
+251 LPLTCTPIKFGSWM

-295 YIREIDSLRFEL
+295 YIREVDSLRFEL
-307 SMNGCSDRLSRLA
+307 SMSHCSDKLLRAARD
-320 HEILEKGEN
+320 ILEAD
-329 CHGKMSF
+329 
-336 GCPLLEKL
+336 
-344 TNGNS
+344 NS
-349 LEGHIPKTERER
+349 S
-361 GPYECKRVP
+361 
-370 WKDQGK
+370 D
-376 PREVHFGPW
+376 
-385 NGPLFDQVGT
+385 
-395 IEAAKEDTKNGGT
+395 
-408 MFTAIPRF
+408 
-416 IQKMGCALRGCTG
+416 
-429 MILGAPSWIEGPPE
+429 
-443 LPEGR
+443 
-448 SEDIPSISTRVGGAA
+448 
-463 GGVGLHKERAWCTG
+463 
-477 EAETSSEDRHE
+477 DRHE
-488 SWSQPLNRNQSKHY
+488 SWTQPVSRNQIKFHGQPVS
-502 SQIAP
+502 

-512 LPAGADLPSCTDCND
+512 LPARADLPACSECGD
-527 GDSQYPTLEFPG
+527 GASQYPKLELPR
-539 TDYMPLNCQDGQGS
+539 TNYMPSNRQVS
-553 SSSDSSSLDPSYKS
+553 SNSENSANDCSHGLHKSPS
-567 QNKFG
+567 
-572 NGNLATGSNSLAST
+572 NGNVSSPNDSPSTGA
-586 TNLQS
+586 
-591 AVMPRSGSF
+591 PRTSSF
-600 SSSQLLAQRK
+600 NSSQLVAQRK
-610 LFGESQI
+610 LFAESKI
-617 GRSSF
+617 GRNSF
-622 QKLLEPSLPQR
+622 QKLLEPSLPQL
-633 PGIAPYRIVL
+633 PGIAPYRVFL
-643 GNVKEKLMK
+643 GNVKDKLIK

-658 LLLEDLPCDHDPWD
+658 LLLEDLPCDYDPWD
-672 YYETSDQL
+672 YYETTDQL
-680 VEPLLL
+680 LEPLLL

-699 ADGRLADL
+699 ADGRLVDL

-715 MILMKLDLRQE
+715 MVLMKLDLRQE
-726 SGRHA
+726 SARHSEA
-731 ETLDAIT
+731 LDAIT
-738 KYLDMGVYSEWD
+738 KYLDMGAYSEWD
-750 EDRKLDFLTRELKGK
+750 EEKKLEFLTKELKGK
-765 RPLVPPTIEV
+765 RPLIPVSIEV
-775 APDVKEVLDTFRV
+775 PLDVKEVLDTFHV

-820 ARLAVSGELGRPCP
+820 SRLAVSGELGRPCP
-834 GGTLRVVPL
+834 GGSLRVVPL
-843 FETVKDLRAAGSV
+843 FETVKDLRGAGSV

-861 SIDWYREHVIKN
+861 SIDWYREHIIKN
-873 HNGHQEVMVG
+873 HSGHQEVMVG

-904 EGVVAACNEYS
+904 EDVVAACNEFG

-981 LIATLRPPFPPREE
+981 LLATLRPPLSPREQ
-995 KWRNIMEEISK
+995 KWRNLMEDISK

-1017 DNPEFLAYFN
+1017 ENPEFIAYFN

-1034 LGFLNIGSRPARR
+1034 LGFLNIGSRPTRR

-1056 RAIPWIFAW
+1056 RAIPWVFAW
-1065 TQTRFVLP
+1065 TQTRLVLP

-1079 AGLKGAFEK
+1079 SGLKGVCEK
-1088 GYTEDLKAMY
+1088 GHTEDLKAMY

-1121 IAKHY
+1121 IVKHY
-1126 DEVLVSESRREL
+1126 DEVLVSPSRREL
-1138 GAELRKELLT
+1138 GAEIRRELLT
-1148 SEKYVLMVSEH
+1148 TEKYVLAVSGH

-1179 LNPINMLQVEI
+1179 LNPMNMLQVEI
-1190 LRRLRR
+1190 LKRLRS
-1196 DDDNLKLR
+1196 DDDNNKLR